1 MIVYIVEDDEDIRQ
15 IEEYALKNS
24 GFDTYGFEN
33 SISFY
38 EKMEIKLPD
47 IIILDIMLPTEN
59 GFEILE
65 YLKSKERY
73 QDIPVIMITAKDME
87 MDKVKC
93 LDLGADDYIVKPF
106 GLMEFISRVKVV
118 LRRARKD
125 MEFDEVR
132 YENVVIEP
140 KSHNVLVDG
149 EKIVLTNK
157 EYELLKYLMVNKNI
171 VLTRQKLMNNVWG
184 FDFDGETR
192 TVDAHIKSLRQK
204 LGIANNIIKTVRN
217 VGYKIGE

>member
-125 MEFDEVR
+125 MELDEIR

-140 KSHNVLVDG
+140 KSHNVLADG
-149 EKIVLTNK
+149 KKIVLTNK

-184 FDFDGETR
+184 FDFEGETR

-204 LGIANNIIKTVRN
+204 LGVANNIIKTVRN

>member
-87 MDKVKC
+87 MDKMKC
-93 LDLGADDYIVKPF
+93 FDLGADDYIVKPF

-184 FDFDGETR
+184 FDFEGETR
-192 TVDAHIKSLRQK
+192 TVDVHIKSLRQK
-204 LGIANNIIKTVRN
+204 LGVANNIIKTVRN

>member
-38 EKMEIKLPD
+38 EKMEVKLPD

-87 MDKVKC
+87 IDKVKC

-125 MEFDEVR
+125 MELDEIR
-132 YENVVIEP
+132 YKNVVIEP

-157 EYELLKYLMVNKNI
+157 EYELLKYLM
-171 VLTRQKLMNNVWG
+171 TR
-184 FDFDGETR
+184 
-192 TVDAHIKSLRQK
+192 
-204 LGIANNIIKTVRN
+204 KTIR
-217 VGYKIGE
+217 K

>member
-38 EKMEIKLPD
+38 EKMEVKLPD

-87 MDKVKC
+87 IDKVKC

-125 MEFDEVR
+125 MELDEIR
-132 YENVVIEP
+132 YKNVVIEP

-184 FDFDGETR
+184 FDFEGETR

-204 LGIANNIIKTVRN
+204 LGVANNIIKTVRN

>member
-38 EKMEIKLPD
+38 EKMEVKLPD

-87 MDKVKC
+87 IDKVKC

-125 MEFDEVR
+125 MELDEIR

-184 FDFDGETR
+184 FDFEGETR

>member
-38 EKMEIKLPD
+38 EKMEVKLPD
-47 IIILDIMLPTEN
+47 IIILDIILPTEN

-87 MDKVKC
+87 IDKVKC

-125 MEFDEVR
+125 MELDEIR
-132 YENVVIEP
+132 YKNVVIEP

-184 FDFDGETR
+184 FDFEGETR

-204 LGIANNIIKTVRN
+204 LGVANNIIKTVRN

>member
-1 MIVYIVEDDEDIRQ
+1 
-15 IEEYALKNS
+15 
-24 GFDTYGFEN
+24 
-33 SISFY
+33 
-38 EKMEIKLPD
+38 MEVKLPD

-87 MDKVKC
+87 IDKVKC

-125 MEFDEVR
+125 MELDEIR

-149 EKIVLTNK
+149 EK
-157 EYELLKYLMVNKNI
+157 
-171 VLTRQKLMNNVWG
+171 
-184 FDFDGETR
+184 
-192 TVDAHIKSLRQK
+192 
-204 LGIANNIIKTVRN
+204 
-217 VGYKIGE
+217 

>member
-1 MIVYIVEDDEDIRQ
+1 M
-15 IEEYALKNS
+15 
-24 GFDTYGFEN
+24 
-33 SISFY
+33 
-38 EKMEIKLPD
+38 
-47 IIILDIMLPTEN
+47 
-59 GFEILE
+59 
-65 YLKSKERY
+65 
-73 QDIPVIMITAKDME
+73 IMITAKDME

-184 FDFDGETR
+184 FDFEGETR

>member
-33 SISFY
+33 SVAFY

-125 MEFDEVR
+125 MELDEVR

-184 FDFDGETR
+184 FDFEGETR

>member
-38 EKMEIKLPD
+38 EKMEVKLPD

-87 MDKVKC
+87 IDKVKC

-125 MEFDEVR
+125 MELDEIR

-184 FDFDGETR
+184 FDFEGETR

-204 LGIANNIIKTVRN
+204 LGTANNIIKTVRN

>member
-184 FDFDGETR
+184 FDFEGETR

>member
-38 EKMEIKLPD
+38 EKMEVKLPD

-87 MDKVKC
+87 IDKVKC

-125 MEFDEVR
+125 MELDEIR

-184 FDFDGETR
+184 FDFEGETR

-204 LGIANNIIKTVRN
+204 LGVANNIIKTVRN

>member
-184 FDFDGETR
+184 FDFEGETR

-204 LGIANNIIKTVRN
+204 LGVANNIIKTVRN

>member
-38 EKMEIKLPD
+38 EKMEVKLPD

-87 MDKVKC
+87 IDKVKC

-125 MEFDEVR
+125 MELDEIR

-149 EKIVLTNK
+149 KKIVLTNK

-184 FDFDGETR
+184 FDFEGETR

-204 LGIANNIIKTVRN
+204 LGVANNIIKTVRN

>member
-1 MIVYIVEDDEDIRQ
+1 MIVYMVEDDEDIRQ

-38 EKMEIKLPD
+38 EKMEVKLPD

-87 MDKVKC
+87 IDKVKC

-125 MEFDEVR
+125 MELDEIR
-132 YENVVIEP
+132 YKNVVIEP

-184 FDFDGETR
+184 FDFEGETR

-204 LGIANNIIKTVRN
+204 LGTANNIIKTVRN

>member
-125 MEFDEVR
+125 MELDEVR

-184 FDFDGETR
+184 FDFEGETR